1 MNEEHPL
8 LLELASLR
16 KTAARFQHEAHS
28 VAVRL
33 QRQAL
38 ETAHALEHVSALEQ
52 ENEKLREESAFLRA
66 NSQQAASHPAERHV
80 QELTLALRRV
90 SEKMDSIENTLVER
104 TTELTHVRSDLT
116 KAKQEAEA
124 AHDLA
129 SRIRAQQEEG
139 MVRERM
145 LEMKA
150 RASEEERKMIDLVVQ
165 EYADLVR
172 SFEGRKHINQAHLNE
187 APSAGDLHDKKTA
200 LQKMMADFMQQ
211 TDTLQNTIAELRMNT
226 CFLQMELD
234 AERKTAMHD
243 RHLLAQA
250 QVELDK
256 LKLNDQTAAKMVTR
270 YMKFSQSSTNAL
282 QSQITALKA
291 RHAMTISTLEFQ
303 LSQAK
308 LLLTSERA
316 HRTRLQDALDELCE
330 DVARE
335 TYGRR
340 REISLR
346 LALVARE
353 EALTPHLRISEPNTL
368 DVKPQTLLPD
378 TDIQKAFHRIVS
390 DAEALLSSLDDE
402 IELSDGSA
410 LSGAMVRIV
419 TAKGAV
425 EALRG
430 ELQDEVNRRLEALRR
445 LGSNWKEEE
454 VGIYSRDG
462 LSNTPLR
469 SGDEVRAAGV
479 TEEGSSLQD
488 SPLPVVRTSRE
499 IANDDPFKVALDDTH
514 LSIPGAPIEPA
525 EETQSIA
532 QDGPSLMSSSLFVG
546 DVLSLKQ
553 AKSPAMSVL
562 ELQPIPRKS
571 SVNVLDGSRTT
582 SPSREWVNVPSTPT
596 LASSQP
602 TEGLLTVSSQYD
614 DPTPLANPPFQA
626 PQTLGSP
633 VNTSPPSS
641 DAITLLRSLSQTKD
655 RYDTLRRAFRDS
667 SLALKDIK
675 RTLTSLPPSSS
686 SLSQRTH
693 ERLLT
698 ALARI
703 DDYAEDARV
712 ELEIRIADEQLIAK
726 GFETVLSVP
735 GALTGL
741 DERVQIETDAG
752 RFVDGTDDAV
762 RKAAQK
768 FRKKLEDVQHDVA
781 VLKRAV
787 HDVLLFTDSRNSTHG
802 TGDTAKEGWS
812 AWTASLLGASPSPSC
827 SNQHSPTF
835 GSVMTS
841 PRLRHANSLKQLRQ
855 MSPSETRDPCSPD
868 LDFRIP
874 MPRPNYAAAMSAHT
888 PSYDGLGLG
897 CPPPSGAAR
906 PRTMSSMYGF
916 GFGARSSSAS
926 VAMSIGVRVGGI
938 GSSPLSKDKQTA
950 QTVSLFA
957 SSLSLSAPTCG
968 RAQMRPLN
976 LRDDTGD
983 RHRDSSDSN
992 GCDGEGEGGSLEEG
1006 DVLDYQN
1013 DVE

>member
-16 KTAARFQHEAHS
+16 QAAARFQHEAHS
-28 VAVRL
+28 AAVRL

-38 ETAHALEHVSALEQ
+38 ETAHALENVSALEQ
-52 ENEKLREESAFLRA
+52 ENEKLRKESAFLRA
-66 NSQQAASHPAERHV
+66 NSQQVTSHPAERHV

-129 SRIRAQQEEG
+129 SRIGAQQEQG

-150 RASEEERKMIDLVVQ
+150 RASEEERKMVDLVVQ

-172 SFEGRKHINQAHLNE
+172 SLEGRKHINQARLNG
-187 APSAGDLHDKKTA
+187 APSADDLHDKKDA
-200 LQKMMADFMQQ
+200 LQKMMADFMQE
-211 TDTLQNTIAELRMNT
+211 TDTLQSTIAELRTNT

-250 QVELDK
+250 RVELDK

-291 RHAMTISTLEFQ
+291 RHATTISTLEFQ

-308 LLLTSERA
+308 LFLTSERV

-346 LALVARE
+346 LALMTRE
-353 EALTPHLRISEPNTL
+353 EALTESLRRWVRRARESYECCNLPPHPQNPEPDTL
-368 DVKPQTLLPD
+368 DVKPQTLPPD
-378 TDIQKAFHRIVS
+378 TDVRKAFYRIVS

-402 IELSDGSA
+402 IEFSDGSA

-419 TAKGAV
+419 TAKEAV

-454 VGIYSRDG
+454 V
-462 LSNTPLR
+462 
-469 SGDEVRAAGV
+469 RAAGV

-488 SPLPVVRTSRE
+488 SPLPVVRTSKE
-499 IANDDPFKVALDDTH
+499 IANDDPFKVASDDTH
-514 LSIPGAPIEPA
+514 LSMPGAPIEPA
-525 EETQSIA
+525 EQTQSIA
-532 QDGPSLMSSSLFVG
+532 QDGRGLMSSPLFAG
-546 DVLSLKQ
+546 DILPSKQ

-562 ELQPIPRKS
+562 ELQPIPRNS
-571 SVNVLDGSRTT
+571 SVNILDGSCAT

-596 LASSQP
+596 LASNQP

-614 DPTPLANPPFQA
+614 DPTPPANPPLRV
-626 PQTLGSP
+626 PQILGSP
-633 VNTSPPSS
+633 TNASPPSS
-641 DAITLLRSLSQTKD
+641 DTLTLLRSLSEAKD

-667 SLALKDIK
+667 SLALKDLK
-675 RTLTSLPPSSS
+675 RTLASSLPSSS

-698 ALARI
+698 VLARI
-703 DDYAEDARV
+703 DDYTEDARV
-712 ELEIRIADEQLIAK
+712 ELEIQIADEQLVAK

-735 GALTGL
+735 GALTDL
-741 DERVQIETDAG
+741 DERVQIETDAR

-762 RKAAQK
+762 WKAAQK

-781 VLKRAV
+781 VLKRVV
-787 HDVLLFTDSRNSTHG
+787 HDVLLSTDSHDSTHG
-802 TGDTAKEGWS
+802 TGDTTKEGWS
-812 AWTASLLGASPSPSC
+812 AWTASLLGASSSPSS
-827 SNQHSPTF
+827 SNQHAPTF

-841 PRLRHANSLKQLRQ
+841 PRLRHANSLKQLRE
-855 MSPSETRDPCSPD
+855 MSASETRDPFLLD

-874 MPRPNYAAAMSAHT
+874 MPRPNHAMAMDAHM

-897 CPPPSGAAR
+897 CPPPSGIVR
-906 PRTMSSMYGF
+906 PHTMSMYGF

-950 QTVSLFA
+950 PTMFRFA
-957 SSLSLSAPTCG
+957 SSPSLSAPTCG
-968 RAQMRPLN
+968 LAQMRPLN
-976 LRDDTGD
+976 SRDDTGD
-983 RHRDSSDSN
+983 RHGESSDSDS
-992 GCDGEGEGGSLEEG
+992 CEGEGEGGSLEEG
-1006 DVLDYQN
+1006 DVLNYQN

>member
-16 KTAARFQHEAHS
+16 QAAARFQHEAHS
-28 VAVRL
+28 AAVRL

-66 NSQQAASHPAERHV
+66 NSQQVTSHPAERH
-80 QELTLALRRV
+80 
-90 SEKMDSIENTLVER
+90 KMDSIENTLVER

-129 SRIRAQQEEG
+129 SRIGAQQEQG

-150 RASEEERKMIDLVVQ
+150 RASEEERKMVDLVVQ

-172 SFEGRKHINQAHLNE
+172 SLEGRKHINQILCRRPIPCKIRSQNY
-187 APSAGDLHDKKTA
+187 A
-200 LQKMMADFMQQ
+200 L
-211 TDTLQNTIAELRMNT
+211 NT

-250 QVELDK
+250 RVELDK

-291 RHAMTISTLEFQ
+291 L
-303 LSQAK
+303 
-308 LLLTSERA
+308 

-346 LALVARE
+346 LALMARE
-353 EALTPHLRISEPNTL
+353 EALTESLRRWVRRARESYECCNLPPHLRNSRTNTL

-378 TDIQKAFHRIVS
+378 TDIQKAFYRIVS

-410 LSGAMVRIV
+410 LSGAMR
-419 TAKGAV
+419 AV

-445 LGSNWKEEE
+445 LGSNWKEE
-454 VGIYSRDG
+454 
-462 LSNTPLR
+462 
-469 SGDEVRAAGV
+469 EVRAAGV